1 MSPSSSTTQVG
12 SDWQDRLPAQAN
24 NLQDVSV
31 LLKLFME
38 HWGLVFKKLLSNS
51 DRAYV
56 SELLEARNKWAHAEA
71 MSSDDVDRYLD
82 TAVRLCRNINATDQA
97 EAIRSLR
104 EELQQQVYTERA
116 RNKTRYQA
124 TIANQVQSG
133 LKPWREVI
141 TPHPDVISGKYQQA
155 EFAADLDLVQR
166 GVGSSEYTDP
176 EEFYRRTFITDGL
189 RDLLKTALQRF
200 NSQGGEPVIELQ
212 TNFGGGKTHSML
224 ALYHLCSGVPLAS
237 LPGLDQ
243 VCSEL
248 GVNSVPKASRAVLV
262 GTAFNPSKTDTK
274 PDGTEVHTLWGELAW
289 QLGGAAGY
297 AEIAESDKRQVPLV
311 PVHLQLCL
319 RPMARV

>member
-1 MSPSSSTTQVG
+1 MAISNRDRIGKALDQLAAGLLPYVSLQLYNSVG
-12 SDWQDRLPAQAN
+12 SDWQVRLPPQAN

-104 EELQQQVYTERA
+104 EELQQQVFTARA
-116 RNKTRYQA
+116 INKTRYQA

-141 TPHPDVISGKYQQA
+141 TPP
-155 EFAADLDLVQR
+155 
-166 GVGSSEYTDP
+166 
-176 EEFYRRTFITDGL
+176 
-189 RDLLKTALQRF
+189 
-200 NSQGGEPVIELQ
+200 
-212 TNFGGGKTHSML
+212 
-224 ALYHLCSGVPLAS
+224 
-237 LPGLDQ
+237 
-243 VCSEL
+243 
-248 GVNSVPKASRAVLV
+248 
-262 GTAFNPSKTDTK
+262 
-274 PDGTEVHTLWGELAW
+274 
-289 QLGGAAGY
+289 
-297 AEIAESDKRQVPLV
+297 
-311 PVHLQLCL
+311 
-319 RPMARV
+319 